1 MVIGNGTV
9 VDSELLF
16 YQVLGEITNDLVGD
30 F

>member
-16 YQVLGEITNDLVGD
+16 YRVLGEITNDLVGD